1 METNL
6 EKIKEIARLFLYTD
20 IKDLGNGFV
29 SHPFAQF
36 AIQGIKVD
44 NNFVMVNL
52 QNDNELVQWQKYI
65 LRNLNTIQNVQRFL
79 MLITKP
85 YLSAFF
91 KHIQEYL
98 SDEDYASMLYEV
110 WISVEYPNFDVNVS
124 KSEFL
129 KMFKRANKSFLMN
142 QEEQSVLEDLPE
154 TITVYRGLQRNAST
168 EALSWTLDKN
178 VAEWFANRFDNNGE
192 VIKATINKKYIFA
205 YINGRGEKEVVLD
218 YKKLVF

>member
-1 METNL
+1 MCL
-6 EKIKEIARLFLYTD
+6 K
-20 IKDLGNGFV
+20 
-29 SHPFAQF
+29 
-36 AIQGIKVD
+36 
-44 NNFVMVNL
+44 
-52 QNDNELVQWQKYI
+52 
-65 LRNLNTIQNVQRFL
+65 NLNTIQNVQRFL

-110 WISVEYPNFDVNVS
+110 WISVEYPNYDINVS

-129 KMFKRANKSFLMN
+129 KMFKRVNKSFLMD
-142 QEEQSVLEDLPE
+142 QEEQSVFDKLPE

-178 VAEWFANRFDNNGE
+178 VAEWFATRFNHDGK
-192 VIKATINKKYIFA
+192 VIEATIPKKHILA
-205 YINGRGEKEVVLD
+205 YFDRRNESEVVLD
-218 YKKLVF
+218 YRKIVLNDRK